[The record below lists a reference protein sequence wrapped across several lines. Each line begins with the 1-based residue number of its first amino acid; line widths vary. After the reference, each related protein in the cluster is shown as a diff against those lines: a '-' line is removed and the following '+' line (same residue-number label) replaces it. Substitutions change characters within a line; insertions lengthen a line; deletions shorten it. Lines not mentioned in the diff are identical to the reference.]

1 MLSPSVERRL
11 SAEKT
16 AVDYMQLKGV
26 FLSAATMLSA
36 FGAFAQ
42 KSAQPVTLQAP
53 SRIIKTDTFVR
64 QSRQI
69 AGVMNPVAPFTGVPL
84 AGHKAYYGAM
94 TDFVNGYCKQ
104 YLGAHT
110 KTLSTVQGRGN
121 NRFSLIDNVLKRH
134 EIPAE
139 LKYLAVIES
148 ALNNQ
153 AVSPVGA
160 VGPWQLMESTARMMG
175 LTVNGKH
182 DDRTDWFKSTNAAA
196 KYLSFLYKNLN
207 DWLLVVAAYNSGPV
221 PVQRAIEKT
230 GSHSFWDI
238 KKFLPRETQGHVLA
252 FIATASIFEKMSPF
266 IKQGQLPEDFKF
278 GNEEPSADKKE
289 PPVPKIVFSKEELES
304 MAIVRLS
311 EPMFEELLTMELG
324 IDKKLFKK
332 WNPDYDLFV
341 YNTYPDEFYRLR
353 IPKEK
358 LDAFI
363 EKKEALSKKSKQIFT
378 AENIL

>member
-1 MLSPSVERRL
+1 
-11 SAEKT
+11 
-16 AVDYMQLKGV
+16 MQLKGV
-26 FLSAATMLSA
+26 LLSAATMLSA

-53 SRIIKTDTFVR
+53 SRIIKTDTIVR

-69 AGVMNPVAPFTGVPL
+69 AGVMNPVAPFSGVPL
-84 AGHKAYYGAM
+84 AGHKAYYGVM

-110 KTLSTVQGRGN
+110 KTLSTVQGRGS

-182 DDRTDWFKSTNAAA
+182 DDRTDWYKSTNAAA
-196 KYLSFLYKNLN
+196 KYLSSLYKNLN

-278 GNEEPSADKKE
+278 GNEEPGADKKE

-304 MAIVRLS
+304 MALVRLS
-311 EPMFEELLTMELG
+311 EPMFEELLTLELG
-324 IDKKLFKK
+324 IDRKQFKK

-358 LDAFI
+358 LDVFI